1 MKVILLE
8 DVTGI
13 GRRRDVKEVSDGY
26 ARNFLFP
33 NALAKLATANNLK
46 ESEKEKVR
54 FEKEDEALKKRLVEI
69 ARLMTER
76 HLEFE
81 MKTAEHG
88 PPEARL
94 SPRLRRVGAGAK
106 GGKAFGSVTK
116 DRILKALR
124 DTGWLGKERVEIKL
138 DHPLKELGEHYVEVD
153 LNKGIT
159 AKLKVVLLPQ
169 Q

>member
-1 MKVILLE
+1 MGKRQEI
-8 DVTGI
+8 
-13 GRRRDVKEVSDGY
+13 KEVSDGY

-33 NALAKLATANNLK
+33 NTLAKPATANSLK
-46 ESEKEKVR
+46 ELEKEKIR
-54 FEKEDEALKKRLVEI
+54 FEKEDKAAKKRLTEI

-76 HLEFE
+76 HLEFPV
-81 MKTAEHG
+81 KTDE
-88 PPEARL
+88 
-94 SPRLRRVGAGAK
+94 K
-106 GGKAFGSVTK
+106 GGVFGSVTK